1 MFRKAF
7 PHYLFLA
14 AFLVLSGCTGSTSF
28 TPANS
33 GSTGTGSALVSWTAP
48 MTRQDGSAIS
58 IGEIGGYYV
67 YYGTSISSMTHS
79 VTVAGGSSSQYQV
92 TGLTPATYYFRVSAY
107 DLQGIEG
114 APSAVGS
121 KTIN

>member
-1 MFRKAF
+1 
-7 PHYLFLA
+7 
-14 AFLVLSGCTGSTSF
+14 
-28 TPANS
+28 
-33 GSTGTGSALVSWTAP
+33 

-58 IGEIGGYYV
+58 IAEIGGYYV